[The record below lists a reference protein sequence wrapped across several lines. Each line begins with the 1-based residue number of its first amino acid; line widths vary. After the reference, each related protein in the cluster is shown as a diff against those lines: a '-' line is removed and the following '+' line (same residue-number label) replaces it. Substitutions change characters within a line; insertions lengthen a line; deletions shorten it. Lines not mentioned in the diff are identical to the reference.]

1 MNKLDGISVF
11 VQVNDSGSYAAAGR
25 VLGVSASAVGKAIVR
40 LEARIGIRLF
50 HRNNRSIGL
59 TPEGT
64 VFLDHCRRIMAEL
77 ASAEASLSSAHT
89 QPSGKLRVSAPVVS
103 EGWNHVFLQFMTSF
117 PEIDLDVSYTNRLV
131 DLVEEG
137 YDVVLRIG
145 PLQDSRL
152 LTRRLGVFSLKLVA
166 SPDYLAQH
174 GTPQTIDDLLRH
186 ACLRNRNVS
195 SRRIDNWPLGPD
207 GARINAELSNKLV
220 ADHYA
225 MLLMAALNGLGIACL
240 PSFWS
245 DEHIERGTLQHL
257 LAEQTPNHR
266 AVSAVWPGG
275 RGFPVKLAAFMD
287 FMAKNLPSVL
297 R

>member
-25 VLGVSASAVGKAIVR
+25 VLGMSASAVGKAIVR
-40 LEARIGIRLF
+40 LEERMGLRLL

-59 TPEGT
+59 TAEGA

-77 ASAEASLSSAHT
+77 AAAEATLSNAQA
-89 QPSGKLRVSAPVVS
+89 QPSGRLRVSAPVAS
-103 EGWNHVFLQFMTSF
+103 EGWNRVFLQFMATF

-152 LTRRLGVFSLKLVA
+152 LTRRLGVFSLRLVA
-166 SPDYLAQH
+166 SPTYLERH
-174 GTPQTIDDLLRH
+174 GTPRTIEDLLGH

-195 SRRIDNWPLGPD
+195 SRRIDAWPLGPD
-207 GARINAELSNKLV
+207 HAHINAELSNKLV

-225 MLLMAALNGLGIACL
+225 MLLMAALEGLGIVCM

-245 DEHIERGTLQHL
+245 DEHIERGTLRHI
-257 LAEQTPNHR
+257 LADLTPNQR

-275 RGFPVKLAAFMD
+275 RGFPAKLAAFLD
-287 FMAKNLPSVL
+287 FMAQKLPAVL

>member
-1 MNKLDGISVF
+1 MS
-11 VQVNDSGSYAAAGR
+11 DSGSYAAAGR
-25 VLGVSASAVGKAIVR
+25 VLGVSASAIGKAIVR
-40 LEARIGIRLF
+40 LEERIGIRLF

-59 TPEGT
+59 TPEGA
-64 VFLDHCRRIMAEL
+64 VFLAHCRRIMAEL
-77 ASAEASLSSAHT
+77 AAAEVSFSSAHA

-103 EGWNHVFLQFMTSF
+103 EGWNRVFLQFMNRF
-117 PEIDLDVSYTNRLV
+117 PEIDLDISYTNRIV

-137 YDVVLRIG
+137 FDVVLRIG

-152 LTRRLGVFSLKLVA
+152 LTRRLGVFSLRLVA
-166 SPDYLAQH
+166 APDYLARH
-174 GTPQTIDDLLRH
+174 GTPQTIEDLLGH

-207 GARINAELSNKLV
+207 HAHVNAGLSNKLV

-225 MLLMAALNGLGIACL
+225 MLLMAALDGVGIACL
-240 PSFWS
+240 PSFWA
-245 DEHIERGTLQHL
+245 DEHIDRGTLRHL
-257 LAEQTPNHR
+257 LAEQTPNQR

-275 RGFPVKLAAFMD
+275 PGFPVKLAAFVD
-287 FMAKNLPSVL
+287 FMAQNLPTML

>member
-25 VLGVSASAVGKAIVR
+25 VLGLSASAVGKAVVR
-40 LEARIGIRLF
+40 LEDRMGMRLL

-59 TPEGT
+59 TPEGA
-64 VFLDHCRRIMAEL
+64 VLLGHARAIMAEL
-77 ASAEASLSSAHT
+77 AAAEASLSTA
-89 QPSGKLRVSAPVVS
+89 QAKPSGKLRVSAPVVS
-103 EGWNHVFLQFMTSF
+103 EGWNRVFLQFMVRF

-152 LTRRLGVFSLKLVA
+152 LTRRLGLFSLKLVA
-166 SPDYLAQH
+166 APDYLARH
-174 GTPQTIDDLLRH
+174 GTPQTVDDLVKH

-195 SRRIDNWPLGPD
+195 SRRIDDWPLGT
-207 GARINAELSNKLV
+207 ANAHVNGELSNKLV
-220 ADHYA
+220 TDHYA
-225 MLLMAALNGLGIACL
+225 MLLMAALDGLCIACL
-240 PSFWS
+240 PSFWA
-245 DEHIERGTLQHL
+245 DEHIARGTLLHL
-257 LAEQTPNHR
+257 LADQTPNQR

-287 FMAKNLPSVL
+287 FMAQNLPPML

>member
-1 MNKLDGISVF
+1 MSKLDGIEVF

-25 VLGVSASAVGKAIVR
+25 VLGVTASAIGKAIVR
-40 LEARIGIRLF
+40 LEERMGIRLF

-59 TPEGT
+59 TPEGV

-77 ASAEASLSSAHT
+77 ASAEARFSAVHAT
-89 QPSGKLRVSAPVVS
+89 PSGKLRVSAPVVS
-103 EGWNHVFLQFMTSF
+103 DRWNRVFLRFMARY
-117 PEIDLDVSYTNRLV
+117 PDIDLDVSYTNRIV

-152 LTRRLGVFSLKLVA
+152 LTRQLGVFSLRLVA
-166 SPDYLAQH
+166 SPAYLERR
-174 GTPQTIDDLLRH
+174 GVPQTIDDLLGH

-195 SRRIDNWPLGPD
+195 SRRIDPWPLGPD
-207 GARINAELSNKLV
+207 NAHVNAGLSNKLV

-225 MLLMAALNGLGIACL
+225 MLLMATLDGMGIACL
-240 PSFWS
+240 PSFWA
-245 DEHIERGTLQHL
+245 DEHIASGTLRPL
-257 LAEQTPNHR
+257 LADQTANQR

-275 RGFPVKLAAFMD
+275 PGFPVKLAAFVD
-287 FMAKNLPSVL
+287 FMAQNLPAML